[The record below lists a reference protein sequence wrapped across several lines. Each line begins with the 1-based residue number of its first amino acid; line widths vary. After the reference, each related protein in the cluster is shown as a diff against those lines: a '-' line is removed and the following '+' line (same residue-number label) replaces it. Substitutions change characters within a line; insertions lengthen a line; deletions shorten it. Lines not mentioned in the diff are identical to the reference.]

1 MVRSSNN
8 SSTKLS
14 YDEKHF
20 LCFINP
26 DRATSGQKV
35 LDCLNQSHSEV
46 KFCFDMGMAWCAND
60 LTAIERLINSLP
72 QVLDALVQKGLL
84 SYINPNIENKKELS
98 LQEDEL
104 LGLASLGI

>member
-1 MVRSSNN
+1 
-8 SSTKLS
+8 
-14 YDEKHF
+14 
-20 LCFINP
+20 
-26 DRATSGQKV
+26 
-35 LDCLNQSHSEV
+35 
-46 KFCFDMGMAWCAND
+46 MGMAWCAND